1 MRNTIMRN
9 FLVLLCVIALSCSE
23 KKQDTAK
30 DYLGIVNIEVTGA
43 ELAIPH
49 FEKGLL
55 LLHSFEY
62 SDSREAFL
70 KAQKTDPNMLMA
82 YWGEA
87 MTYNHPLWTEQN
99 FEEGT
104 AALKK
109 LNQVRKNVEVNE
121 LEKDLLKSV
130 QVLYESDSIKTNRDH
145 NYADFMS
152 ELYKK
157 YPDNH
162 EVAAFYALSLLG
174 SVSDGRDETIYGQGA
189 KIVSGILKENPNHPG
204 ALHYMIHSYDD
215 PGHAQLA
222 LSAADSYSVV
232 APDASHALHMP
243 SHIYVALGMWD
254 KVVSSNENS
263 YQASLNRMERKNLA
277 PKGRGLHAFHW
288 LEYGYLQQNRVEEAK
303 KMVLDLEG
311 YVKENPSKYY
321 RSHLVYLKGTYLV
334 ESEDWESEVSQIPVT
349 VSDLNVSTRSRYN
362 FIEGMYS
369 FKKEDTAS
377 LEKAISAIK
386 QDLDKERY
394 LVSYEDAPFCSGANR
409 YATSPSMLLETEIML
424 YQLMALQS
432 WMNDDNELTDSY
444 LKKSIEIEKELSYSY
459 GPPVIQKPTTELYA
473 DWLFSQSRI
482 DEALDQYE
490 ATLIRAP
497 KRRKAVNGIALCKE
511 NLIKNA

>member
-1 MRNTIMRN
+1 MMKN
-9 FLVLLCVIALSCSE
+9 FLILIFLISFSCSE
-23 KKQDTAK
+23 KKQATAK
-30 DYLGIVNIEVTGA
+30 DYLGIVNIEVSGSEA
-43 ELAIPH
+43 AIPH

-62 SDSREAFL
+62 SDSRESFL
-70 KAQKTDPNMLMA
+70 KAQEADPNMLMA

-87 MTYNHPLWTEQN
+87 MTYNHPLWTEQD

-104 AALKK
+104 AALEK
-109 LNQVRKNVEVNE
+109 LNQISENVPVNE
-121 LEKDLLKSV
+121 LEKDFIKSV
-130 QVLYESDSIKTNRDH
+130 HILYESDSLKTKRDD
-145 NYADFMS
+145 NYAEFMS

-174 SVSDGRDETIYGQGA
+174 SVSDGRDETLYGQGA

-204 ALHYMIHSYDD
+204 ALHYLIHSYDD

-277 PKGRGLHAFHW
+277 PGGRGLHAFHW

-311 YVKENPSKYY
+311 YVEENPSKYY
-321 RSHLVYLKGTYLV
+321 RSHLVFLKGTDLV
-334 ESEDWESEVSQIPVT
+334 ESEDWNSEVSKIPVT
-349 VSDLNVSTRSRYN
+349 VSDLNVSTRSQFN
-362 FIEGMYS
+362 FIEGMVA
-369 FKKEDTAS
+369 FNKKDPAS

-394 LVSYEDAPFCSGANR
+394 LVTYEDAPFCSGANR

-432 WMNDDNELTDSY
+432 WMNDDSEGTESY
-444 LKKSIEIEKELSYSY
+444 LKKSIEIEKDLSYSY

-482 DEALDQYE
+482 DEALHQYE

-497 KRRKAVNGIALCKE
+497 KRLKALNGKALCKK

>member
-1 MRNTIMRN
+1 MRIFITLLFLITI
-9 FLVLLCVIALSCSE
+9 SCSE
-23 KKQDTAK
+23 KKQETAK
-30 DYLGIVNIEVTGA
+30 DYLGVVNIEVTGNEA
-43 ELAIPH
+43 SIPH

-70 KAQKTDPNMLMA
+70 RAQEADPNMLMA

-99 FEEGT
+99 FEKGS
-104 AALKK
+104 AALEK
-109 LNQVRKNVEVNE
+109 LSQVKNNVKINV
-121 LEKDLLKSV
+121 LEDDLIKSV
-130 QVLYESDSIKTNRDH
+130 HILYESDSIKTKRDD

-152 ELYKK
+152 TLYEK

-288 LEYGYLQQNRVEEAK
+288 LEYGYLQQNRIEEAR
-303 KMVLDLEG
+303 KMVLDLQG
-311 YVKENPSKYY
+311 YVEENPSKYY
-321 RSHLVYLKGTYLV
+321 RSHLVFLKGTYLV
-334 ESEDWESEVSQIPVT
+334 ESEDWKSEISKIPVT
-349 VSDLNVSTRSRYN
+349 ISDLNVSTRSQYN
-362 FIEGMYS
+362 FIEGMVS
-369 FKKEDTAS
+369 FKKKDSAS
-377 LEKAISAIK
+377 LEKAVLAIK

-394 LVSYEDAPFCSGANR
+394 LVTYEDAPFCSGANR

-432 WMNDDNELTDSY
+432 WMNEDPVLTETY
-444 LKKSIEIEKELSYSY
+444 LKKSIEIEKDLSYSY
-459 GPPVIQKPTTELYA
+459 GPPVIQKPTNELYA
-473 DWLFSQSRI
+473 DWLLSQSRI
-482 DEALDQYE
+482 DEALDKYN

-497 KRRKAVNGIALCKE
+497 KRLKAVNGIALCKE
-511 NLIKNA
+511 NLIKKT

>member
-1 MRNTIMRN
+1 MRN
-9 FLVLLCVIALSCSE
+9 FLVLLFLITVSCSE

-30 DYLGIVNIEVTGA
+30 DYLGVVNIEVTGN
-43 ELAIPH
+43 EEAIPH

-62 SDSREAFL
+62 SDSREAFR
-70 KAQKTDPNMLMA
+70 KAQEADPNMLMA

-87 MTYNHPLWTEQN
+87 MTYNHPLWTEQD
-99 FEEGT
+99 FEEGK
-104 AALKK
+104 AALEKIS
-109 LNQVRKNVEVNE
+109 VVTKNVQVNE
-121 LEKDLLKSV
+121 LEKDLIKSV
-130 QVLYESDSIKTNRDH
+130 HVLYESDTIKTIRDD

-152 ELYKK
+152 DLYKK

-204 ALHYMIHSYDD
+204 ALHYLIHSYDD

-222 LSAADSYSVV
+222 LSAADSYSIV

-277 PKGRGLHAFHW
+277 PRGRGLHAFHW
-288 LEYGYLQQNRVEEAK
+288 LEYGYLQQNRIEEARE
-303 KMVLDLEG
+303 MVLDLEG
-311 YVKENPSKYY
+311 YVEENPSKYY
-321 RSHLVYLKGTYLV
+321 RSHLVFLKGTYLV
-334 ESEDWESEVSQIPVT
+334 ESEDWQGVVSKIPVT
-349 VSDLNVSTRSRYN
+349 VSDLNVSTRSQYN
-362 FIEGMYS
+362 FIEGMVA
-369 FKKEDTAS
+369 FKKKDTKS
-377 LEKAISAIK
+377 LEKAISVIK
-386 QDLDKERY
+386 KDLDKERY
-394 LVSYEDAPFCSGANR
+394 LVTYEDAPFCSGANR

-424 YQLMALQS
+424 HQLLALQS
-432 WMNDDNELTDSY
+432 WMKDDTEMTELY
-444 LKKSIEIEKELSYSY
+444 LKKSIEIEKDLSYSY

-482 DEALDQYE
+482 DEALDQYN
-490 ATLIRAP
+490 ATFTRAP
-497 KRRKAVNGIALCKE
+497 KRLKAVNGIERCKE
-511 NLIKNA
+511 KLVTNA